1 MMIKGVCVCVCAR
14 GTHEITGLFFFLHKI
29 TGEGEDFICFLKK
42 RNLKKKKVE
51 IRALVPRY
59 RLDPTTVV
67 VGLQQSPPPP
77 IFSTLSLPGYP
88 FSQID
93 LHFLC
98 VVCRRLYQMLTR
110 PTVLQ
115 SHEIYRRVYL
125 VWRWKW
131 VYSSLYT

>member
-42 RNLKKKKVE
+42 RNLKKKKLKFA
-51 IRALVPRY
+51 RWSLVIVWTP
-59 RLDPTTVV
+59 PPWWWVFN
-67 VGLQQSPPPP
+67 SPPPPP

-125 VWRWKW
+125 V
-131 VYSSLYT
+131 